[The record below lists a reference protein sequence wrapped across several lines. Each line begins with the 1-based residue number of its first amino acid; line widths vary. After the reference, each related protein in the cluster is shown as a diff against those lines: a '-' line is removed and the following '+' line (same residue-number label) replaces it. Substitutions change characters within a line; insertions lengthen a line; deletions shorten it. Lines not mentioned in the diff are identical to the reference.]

1 MMTTSRGPDA
11 EFWFPIRLPEDSVP
25 VAMEVK
31 PGDSR
36 KAGRFAP
43 RFWATWLGIG
53 LLRLIEPLPYASQLV
68 IGRTLGRI
76 ARVLP
81 LAHVRIAR
89 RNIELCLPELSADAR
104 KTLLKRHFE
113 SLGIGVC
120 ETALTWWSDDE
131 RVRSLA
137 QIAGLDHLR
146 RALARGRGA
155 ILVGGHFTT
164 IEIGTRILGTVVPL
178 NVLYRPAKDEVLSDF
193 MANRIAHHAQRAIRS
208 DDTGT
213 LIRTLRQNGA
223 VWFAPDQ
230 FSCEKKSAM
239 VPFFGTPAATTTSTS
254 RLARVTGA
262 AVLSYFSQRLPDG
275 SGYRAV
281 IGPELDRFPS
291 DDPVA
296 DAARLGALLEA
307 QIRHHPEQYL
317 WVHRRFKRLTA
328 DCADYYGR
336 DARPLRHPP
345 SAM

>member
-1 MMTTSRGPDA
+1 MG
-11 EFWFPIRLPEDSVP
+11 RL
-25 VAMEVK
+25 
-31 PGDSR
+31 
-36 KAGRFAP
+36 AP
-43 RFWATWLGIG
+43 RFWPTWLGIG
-53 LLRLIEPLPYASQLV
+53 LLRLIEPLPYALQLL
-68 IGRTLGRI
+68 IGRGIGRV
-76 ARVLP
+76 ASVLP
-81 LAHVRIAR
+81 LAQVRIAR
-89 RNIELCLPELSADAR
+89 RNIELCLPELTADAR
-104 KTLLKRHFE
+104 KVLLKRHFE
-113 SLGIGVC
+113 SLGISVC
-120 ETALTWWSDDE
+120 ETAMTWWSDDQ

-137 QIAGLDHLR
+137 QVEGLDHLC

-193 MANRIAHHAQRAIRS
+193 MAKRIADHAQRAIRT
-208 DDTGT
+208 DDIGT
-213 LIRTLRQNGA
+213 LVRALRQNGA
-223 VWFAPDQ
+223 VWYAPDQ
-230 FSCEKKSAM
+230 FSREKRAVM

-262 AVLSYFSQRLPDG
+262 AVLTYFPQRLADG
-275 SGYRAV
+275 SGYRVV

-296 DAARLGALLEA
+296 DATRLGALLEK

-336 DARPLRHPP
+336 DARPLQ
-345 SAM
+345 